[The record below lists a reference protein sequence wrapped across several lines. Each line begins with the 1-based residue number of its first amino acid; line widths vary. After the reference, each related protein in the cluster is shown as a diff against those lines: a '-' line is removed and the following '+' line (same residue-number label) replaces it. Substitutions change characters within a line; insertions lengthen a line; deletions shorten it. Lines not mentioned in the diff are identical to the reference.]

1 MAKTIITNQL
11 KSLGIKLSQEQRKA
25 VEALSG
31 ASIIN
36 AGAGSGKTTSIV
48 AKLMYAHIQ
57 DPSSYSLVI
66 SFTKKA
72 VYELQSRLSN
82 VANVTCS
89 TLHSFFWRILRSNG
103 YKHFKIIEN
112 DAQRILIINR
122 VITENKL
129 EAIITPQDFLEA
141 IAKHKF
147 KTAEMQTLKEAY
159 LEELKNQNLV
169 CFDSIQY
176 FTYELLISKPSIT
189 NRIRN
194 LYDYVLLDESQDL
207 SIIQAAILKLIW
219 ADRNSNITF
228 VGDPMQSIYS
238 FRGSQENVMQELQN
252 YYDSKVFNLTLN
264 HRSTSAIL
272 NIANKVLPNANHLVP
287 MKKKIGNDPVFKMF
301 PTSKDEALYVCS
313 EIKQLLNSGKKL
325 SDIAILFRSSPA
337 VSEIFEE
344 LISQQIPTVK
354 YGSDCTKWFNS
365 RFKKIIALLNLAYGI
380 TNTHYLRCVLPI
392 FNIPLSTL
400 EENCFE
406 DSSNIKKLL
415 LDFPSLSRKQKEK
428 LEIFFNIDST
438 SLTLQELVKKL
449 WDLILK
455 DHFETTSDQILN
467 DFLEAISKFDN
478 FTDLR
483 LCLNKIRQVT
493 KYMARLANDPT
504 ADYVRLLSIHTSKGM
519 EFDTVFLCGAAD
531 GILPDTTHD
540 TTNLSEENRLAY
552 VAITR
557 AKELLYVT
565 YSSTNNDKSIEP
577 SRFFKDQFNKV

>member
-48 AKLMYAHIQ
+48 AKLMYAQIQ

-72 VYELQSRLSN
+72 VFELQSRLSN

-89 TLHSFFWRILRSNG
+89 TFHSFFWHILRSNG
-103 YKHFKIIEN
+103 YKHFKIIE
-112 DAQRILIINR
+112 DEAQRILIINK
-122 VITENKL
+122 VIAENNL
-129 EAIITPQDFLEA
+129 EAIITPQDFLES

-147 KTAEMQTLKEAY
+147 KTSEMQTLKESY

-176 FTYELLISKPSIT
+176 FTYELLISTPSIT
-189 NRIRN
+189 NRLRN

-207 SIIQAAILKLIW
+207 STIQAAILKLIW
-219 ADRNSNITF
+219 TDRNSNITF

-252 YYDSKVFNLTLN
+252 YYNSKVFNLTLN
-264 HRSTSAIL
+264 HHSTSTIL
-272 NIANKVLPNANHLVP
+272 NIANKVLPNANPLVSVNN
-287 MKKKIGNDPVFKMF
+287 KIGNAPIFKMF
-301 PTSKDEALYVCS
+301 PTAKDEALYVCS
-313 EIKQLLNSGKKL
+313 EIKKLLNSGKNL

-344 LISQQIPTVK
+344 LISQHIPTVK

-365 RFKKIIALLNLAYGI
+365 RFKKIIALLNLAYGM
-380 TNTHYLRCVLPI
+380 TNSHYLRCVLPI

-400 EENCFE
+400 EESCFE

-428 LEIFFNIDST
+428 IEIFFNIDPA
-438 SLTLQELVKKL
+438 SLTMQELVKKL

-467 DFLEAISKFDN
+467 DFLEAISKFET

-483 LCLNKIRQVT
+483 LYLNKIRQVT

-565 YSSTNNDKSIEP
+565 YSSTNNGKSVEP

>member
-11 KSLGIKLSQEQRKA
+11 KSLGIKLTQEQRKA
-25 VEALSG
+25 VESLTG

-72 VYELQSRLSN
+72 VFELQSRLSN

-89 TLHSFFWRILRSNG
+89 TFHSFFWRILRSNG

-112 DAQRILIINR
+112 DALRILIINR
-122 VITENKL
+122 VIIENKL

-147 KTAEMQTLKEAY
+147 KTTEMQTLKEAY
-159 LEELKNQNLV
+159 FEELKNQNLV

-176 FTYELLISKPSIT
+176 FTYDLLISKPSIA

-207 SIIQAAILKLIW
+207 STIQAAILKLIW
-219 ADRNSNITF
+219 TDRNSNITL

-238 FRGSQENVMQELQN
+238 FRGSQENVMLELQN
-252 YYDSKVFNLTLN
+252 YYNSKVFNLTLN

-272 NIANKVLPNANHLVP
+272 NIANKVLPNANPLVAT
-287 MKKKIGNDPVFKMF
+287 KNKIGNDPVFKIF
-301 PTSKDEALYVCS
+301 PTSKDEALYVCA
-313 EIKQLLNSGKKL
+313 EIKRLLNSGKKL

-380 TNTHYLRCVLPI
+380 TNSHYLRCVLPI

-400 EENCFE
+400 EESCFE

-415 LDFPSLSRKQKEK
+415 LEIPSLSRKQKEK
-428 LEIFFNIDST
+428 LEIFFNIDSA

-455 DHFETTSDQILN
+455 DHFEATSDQILN
-467 DFLEAISKFDN
+467 DFLEAISKFET

-565 YSSTNNDKSIEP
+565 YSSTNNGKYVEP
-577 SRFFKDQFNKV
+577 SRFFKDQFNKG

>member
-1 MAKTIITNQL
+1 MAKTIITNQI
-11 KSLGIKLSQEQRKA
+11 KSLGIKLTQEQRKA
-25 VEALSG
+25 VESLTG

-287 MKKKIGNDPVFKMF
+287 MKKKIGNEPVFKMF

-313 EIKQLLNSGKKL
+313 EIKRLLNSGKKL

-380 TNTHYLRCVLPI
+380 SNTHYLRCVLPI

-406 DSSNIKKLL
+406 DSGNIKKLL

-438 SLTLQELVKKL
+438 SLPLQELVKKL

-467 DFLEAISKFDN
+467 DFLEAISKFEN

-565 YSSTNNDKSIEP
+565 YSSTNNDNSIEP